1 MSTTG
6 GKQISNPFSTGG
18 GGVTFETQVQASFCA
33 LMLAGGFAPC
43 LPCRPIQKLILQG
56 KVQGYSTD
64 DLIVFTSLPDGSEL
78 RKLLVQIK
86 HSISLTEGNQTFG
99 EVVEAA
105 WLDFQE
111 TRLFSRDRDAFALVT
126 GPLSATD
133 IEDSRTILEWA
144 RHSTTADEFFT
155 KVETANFS
163 SDAKRQKLKAFRVH
177 VDAAAKR
184 TVSQEELFQF
194 LRHFHLLGYDLD
206 VRSGVMHAMLHSVIA
221 RHAPASAASVWAQ
234 VVQETAYANQN
245 AGTLTRSS
253 FSVDLQ
259 AAFAPSTS
267 ESIPAS
273 IASAVPP
280 SVARAWDSPE
290 FGSALVVAN
299 LLGGWNEN
307 SAADMAIVADLTE
320 GDPVAWLKTMREVL
334 QLPNAPLTQQSGVWT
349 VRNRQQ
355 VWQSVAARVFD
366 KHLKML
372 QSAAAKA
379 LAERHPQFE
388 LDPNDRFAAAI
399 YGKVPEHSMALR
411 RGIAETLALL
421 GNQAQPL
428 RNISPGAATTTAIVA
443 VRQAL
448 ADNDWKLWASLN
460 DLLPTLAEAAPDEFM
475 DAVERA
481 LSTDPSPFVEL
492 FAQEGNGIGGTN
504 YMTGLLWALETV
516 AWDEQHIVRAAVLLG
531 SLAARDPGGSWGNRP
546 ANSLTAI
553 FLPWLPQTTASSHK
567 RQVAIRTLCTE
578 HPSVGWRL
586 LLSLMPDQT
595 STSMGTR
602 KPRWRASPPA
612 DGAPRPSTKEYW
624 EQVVSYAELAL
635 QMAANDVQHLKS
647 LAACLDRLPPPV
659 FPKLLE
665 MVTSEAITSLP
676 EETRFDLWASLAA
689 LARKHRRFADA
700 EWSLPEQQIETIES
714 AIAKIAPKRADVVH
728 RVLFTDDDWNL
739 YEEND
744 NWEEQERQLALRRR
758 EAVAEVH
765 AAQGVVGVIAF
776 AERVD
781 SPGKVGFA
789 LGSLNITVSDD
800 QILPRLL
807 RAESQAQR
815 KFAEG
820 FVRGCFYRLQ
830 WSWVDALKMNSWT
843 HDEIAQLFLWLP
855 FCPECWSR
863 VESSLGEHKDLYWR
877 RVLVNPYQCGD
888 QLDAAAD
895 VLLAHG
901 RPRAAL
907 ECVAHGL
914 RDKKTVDLKRA
925 IDVLLAGVSS
935 SEPIHSL
942 HAHHLV
948 TVIQALQENPATPS
962 EALLQV
968 EWAYLPLLNEHHG
981 ATPKLLETTIASD
994 PQFFCEL
1001 VRKVY
1006 RSKKAQADVDKP
1018 TPDQEALAK
1027 HAYHLLHDW
1036 RTVPGTG
1043 VSATAFASAFTDW
1056 INAVKTSLDDSGH
1069 TEVGLHQA
1077 GAVLIHSPADPNGLW
1092 IHRAIA
1098 GALNRDDMAELRRG
1112 YSLGIYNSRGVHSV
1126 DPTGEPEK
1134 KLAAEYMKRAED
1146 VENAGFHRLA
1156 VTLREVAATYEREAE
1171 EIIAAHAR
1179 EEADE
1184 NDE

>member
-1 MSTTG
+1 
-6 GKQISNPFSTGG
+6 
-18 GGVTFETQVQASFCA
+18 VRA
-33 LMLAGGFAPC
+33 
-43 LPCRPIQKLILQG
+43 R
-56 KVQGYSTD
+56 
-64 DLIVFTSLPDGSEL
+64 
-78 RKLLVQIK
+78 IK
-86 HSISLTEGNQTFG
+86 
-99 EVVEAA
+99 
-105 WLDFQE
+105 
-111 TRLFSRDRDAFALVT
+111 
-126 GPLSATD
+126 P
-133 IEDSRTILEWA
+133 
-144 RHSTTADEFFT
+144 
-155 KVETANFS
+155 
-163 SDAKRQKLKAFRVH
+163 KA
-177 VDAAAKR
+177 
-184 TVSQEELFQF
+184 
-194 LRHFHLLGYDLD
+194 Y
-206 VRSGVMHAMLHSVIA
+206 
-221 RHAPASAASVWAQ
+221 
-234 VVQETAYANQN
+234 QN
-245 AGTLTRSS
+245 AGTLTRNS

-259 AAFAPSTS
+259 DAFAPSS
-267 ESIPAS
+267 RESIPAS

-307 SAADMAIVADLTE
+307 SNADMAIVADLTE

-334 QLPNAPLTQQSGVWT
+334 QLPNAPLTQQGGIWT
-349 VRNRQQ
+349 VKNRQQ
-355 VWQSVAARVFD
+355 VWKSVGARVFD
-366 KHLKML
+366 KHLKIL

-388 LDPNDRFAAAI
+388 LDQNERFAAAI
-399 YGKVPEHSMALR
+399 YGKVPKHSAALR

-481 LSTDPSPFVEL
+481 VTAAPGPFDEL
-492 FAQEGNGIGGTN
+492 FAQEGNGVGGAN

-531 SLAARDPGGSWGNRP
+531 SLAVQDPGGSWGNRP
-546 ANSLTAI
+546 ANSLTTI
-553 FLPWLPQTTASSHK
+553 FLPWLPQTMASANK

-586 LLSLMPDQT
+586 VLSLMPDQT

-602 KPRWRASPPA
+602 KPRWRASSSA
-612 DGAPRPSTKEYW
+612 DVAPRPSTKEYW
-624 EQVVSYAELAL
+624 EQVVRYAELAL
-635 QMAANDVQHLKS
+635 QMAAKDVQLLKS
-647 LAACLDRLPPPV
+647 LATHVDRLPPTV

-665 MVTSEAITSLP
+665 LVVSDAITALP
-676 EETRFDLWASLAA
+676 EDARFDLWASLTA
-689 LARKHRRFADA
+689 LVRKHRRFADA
-700 EWSLPEQQIETIES
+700 EWSLPEQQIEAIEA
-714 AIAKIAPKRADVVH
+714 AITKISPKRPDVVH
-728 RVLFTDDDWNL
+728 RVLFTDDDWDL

-776 AERVD
+776 AERVS

-789 LGSLNITVSDD
+789 LGSLTMTVPDE

-807 RAESQAQR
+807 HADSQAQR
-815 KFAEG
+815 QFAEG

-830 WSWVDALKMNSWT
+830 WSWVDALTMKSWT

-855 FCPECWSR
+855 FSPECWSR
-863 VESSLGEHKDLYWR
+863 VERSLGEHKDLYWR
-877 RVLVNPYQCGD
+877 RVMVNPYQCGD

-895 VLLAHG
+895 VLLSHG

-907 ECVAHGL
+907 ECLAHGL
-914 RDKKTVDLKRA
+914 RDKKVIDVKRA
-925 IDVLLAGVSS
+925 VDVLLAGVSS

-968 EWAYLPLLNEHHG
+968 EWAYLPLLNQHHG

-1006 RSKKAQADVDKP
+1006 RSRKSQAEVDKP
-1018 TPDQEALAK
+1018 SPDQQALAK
-1027 HAYHLLHDW
+1027 NAYQLLHDW

-1043 VSATAFASAFTDW
+1043 VSASAFNSAFVDW
-1056 INAVKTSLDDSGH
+1056 INAAKASLDDSGH

-1077 GAVLIHSPADPNGLW
+1077 GAVLIHSPADPDGLW

-1098 GALNRDDMAELRRG
+1098 GVLNRDDMAELRRG
-1112 YSLGIYNSRGVHSV
+1112 YSLAIYNSRGVHTV

-1134 KLAAEYMKRAED
+1134 QLAAEYNRRAED

-1156 VTLREVAATYEREAE
+1156 VTLREVSATYQREAE
-1171 EIIAAHAR
+1171 ETIASHAR
-1179 EEADE
+1179 EESDE
-1184 NDE
+1184 TDE

>member
-155 KVETANFS
+155 KVETAKFS

-184 TVSQEELFQF
+184 TVSHEELFQF

-647 LAACLDRLPPPV
+647 LAACLDRLPPTV

-744 NWEEQERQLALRRR
+744 NWEDQEKQLALRRR

-1043 VSATAFASAFTDW
+1043 VSVTAFASAFTDW

>member
-1 MSTTG
+1 
-6 GKQISNPFSTGG
+6 
-18 GGVTFETQVQASFCA
+18 
-33 LMLAGGFAPC
+33 MLAGGFAPC

-56 KVQGYSTD
+56 KVHGFSTD

-99 EVVEAA
+99 EVIAAA

-144 RHSTTADEFFT
+144 RHSAAADEFFT
-155 KVETANFS
+155 KVETAKFS
-163 SDAKRQKLKAFRVH
+163 SDAKRQKLKVFRVH
-177 VDAAAKR
+177 VDAAANG
-184 TVSQEELFQF
+184 TVSNEELFQF

-206 VRSGVMHAMLHSVIA
+206 VRSGVMHAMLHSVIS
-221 RHAPASAASVWAQ
+221 RHAPQSAASVWAQ

-245 AGTLTRSS
+245 AGTLTRNS

-259 AAFAPSTS
+259 DAFAPSS
-267 ESIPAS
+267 RESIPAS

-307 SAADMAIVADLTE
+307 SNADMAIVADLTE

-334 QLPNAPLTQQSGVWT
+334 QLPNAPLTQQGGVWT
-349 VRNRQQ
+349 VKNRQQ
-355 VWQSVAARVFD
+355 VWKSVGARVFD
-366 KHLKML
+366 KHLKIL

-388 LDPNDRFAAAI
+388 LDQNERFAAAI
-399 YGKVPEHSMALR
+399 YGKVPKHSAALR

-481 LSTDPSPFVEL
+481 VTAAPGPFDEL
-492 FAQEGNGIGGTN
+492 FAQEGNGVGGAN

-531 SLAARDPGGSWGNRP
+531 SLAVQDPGGSWCNRP
-546 ANSLTAI
+546 ANSLTTI
-553 FLPWLPQTTASSHK
+553 FLPWLPQTMASANK

-602 KPRWRASPPA
+602 KPRWRASLPA
-612 DGAPRPSTKEYW
+612 DGAARQSTKEYW

-647 LAACLDRLPPPV
+647 LAAYLDRLPRTV

-665 MVTSEAITSLP
+665 MVTCEAITALP
-676 EETRFDLWASLAA
+676 EEARFDLWASLEV

-700 EWSLPEQQIETIES
+700 EWALPEQQIEAIES
-714 AIAKIAPKRADVVH
+714 AIAEIAPRRADVVH
-728 RVLFTDDDWNL
+728 RMLFRDDDWDL

-744 NWEEQERQLALRRR
+744 NWEEQEKFLALRRR
-758 EAVAEVH
+758 EAVTEVH
-765 AAQGVVGVIAF
+765 TTKGVDGVIAF
-776 AERVD
+776 AERVS

-789 LGSLNITVSDD
+789 FGSLNLTISVT

-807 RAESQAQR
+807 LAESQALRQ
-815 KFAEG
+815 FAEG
-820 FVRGCFYRLQ
+820 FVRGCFVRLQ
-830 WSWVDALKMNSWT
+830 WSWVDALVMTSWT
-843 HDEIAQLFLWLP
+843 HEEIAQLFLWLP
-855 FCPECWSR
+855 FSPECWSR
-863 VESSLGEHKDLYWR
+863 VERCLGGNKDLYWR
-877 RVLVNPYQCGD
+877 RVFVNPFQCGD
-888 QLDAAAD
+888 ELDDAAD
-895 VLLAHG
+895 VLLSLG

-907 ECVAHGL
+907 ECLAHGL
-914 RDKKTVDLKRA
+914 RDKKVIDPKRA

-935 SEPIHSL
+935 SEPIHAL

-962 EALLQV
+962 AALLQV
-968 EWAYLPLLNEHHG
+968 EWAYLPLLNEHYG

-1006 RSKKAQADVDKP
+1006 RSRKAQADVDKP
-1018 TPDQEALAK
+1018 TSDQEAQAK
-1027 HAYHLLHDW
+1027 HAYRLLHDW
-1036 RTVPGTG
+1036 RTVPGTA
-1043 VSATAFASAFTDW
+1043 VSASAFTSAFTDW
-1056 INAVKTSLDDSGH
+1056 ISTVKTSLDDSGH
-1069 TEVGLHQA
+1069 TEVGLHHA
-1077 GAVLIHSPADPNGLW
+1077 GAVLIHSPADPDGLW

-1098 GALNRDDMAELRRG
+1098 EVLDRDDMAELRRG

-1134 KLAAEYMKRAED
+1134 ELAAEYMKRAED

-1156 VTLREVAATYEREAE
+1156 RTLRDVALRYALEAE
-1171 EIIAAHAR
+1171 ETLANHAGIR
-1179 EEADE
+1179 ANEADE
-1184 NDE
+1184 GP

>member
-1 MSTTG
+1 
-6 GKQISNPFSTGG
+6 
-18 GGVTFETQVQASFCA
+18 
-33 LMLAGGFAPC
+33 MLAGGFAPC

-56 KVQGYSTD
+56 KVHGFSTD
-64 DLIVFTSLPDGSEL
+64 DLIVFTSLPDGSES

-99 EVVEAA
+99 EVIAAA
-105 WLDFQE
+105 WLDFQD

-133 IEDSRTILEWA
+133 IEDGRTILEWA
-144 RHSTTADEFFT
+144 RHSAAADEFFT
-155 KVETANFS
+155 KVETAKFS

-177 VDAAAKR
+177 ADAAAKS
-184 TVSQEELFQF
+184 TVSNEELFQL

-221 RHAPASAASVWAQ
+221 RHAPQSAGSVWAQ

-245 AGTLTRSS
+245 AGTLTRNS

-259 AAFAPSTS
+259 DAFAPASR

-280 SVARAWDSPE
+280 SVARAWDGPE

-307 SAADMAIVADLTE
+307 SDADMAIVADLTE

-334 QLPNAPLTQQSGVWT
+334 QLPNAPLTQRSGVWT
-349 VRNRQQ
+349 VKNRQQ
-355 VWQSVAARVFD
+355 VWQSVGARVFD
-366 KHLKML
+366 KHLKIL

-388 LDPNDRFAAAI
+388 LDQNERFAAAI
-399 YGKVPEHSMALR
+399 YGKVPEHSSALR

-421 GNQAQPL
+421 GNQAEPL

-475 DAVERA
+475 DAVDRA
-481 LSTDPSPFVEL
+481 VTAAPSPFDEL
-492 FAQEGNGIGGTN
+492 FAQEGNGVGGAN

-531 SLAARDPGGSWGNRP
+531 SLAVHDPGGSWGNRP
-546 ANSLTAI
+546 ANSLTTI
-553 FLPWLPQTTASSHK
+553 FLPWLPQTTASANK
-567 RQVAIRTLCTE
+567 RLVAIRTLCTE
-578 HPSVGWRL
+578 HPSAGWRL
-586 LLSLMPDQT
+586 VLSLMPDQT

-602 KPRWRASPPA
+602 KPRWRASSSA
-612 DGAPRPSTKEYW
+612 DVPPRPSTKEYW

-635 QMAANDVQHLKS
+635 QMAAKDVQLLKS
-647 LAACLDRLPPPV
+647 LATHVDRLPPTV

-665 MVTSEAITSLP
+665 LVVSDTITALP
-676 EETRFDLWASLAA
+676 EDARFDLWASLTA
-689 LARKHRRFADA
+689 LVRKHRRFADA
-700 EWSLPEQQIETIES
+700 EWSLPEQQIEAIE
-714 AIAKIAPKRADVVH
+714 AAVTKIAPQRPDVVH
-728 RVLFTDDDWNL
+728 RVLFTDDDWDL

-744 NWEEQERQLALRRR
+744 NWEEQEKHLALRRR

-776 AERVD
+776 AERVS

-789 LGSLNITVSDD
+789 LGSLTIAVRDE

-815 KFAEG
+815 QFAEG
-820 FVRGCFYRLQ
+820 FVRGCFYRLR
-830 WSWVDALKMNSWT
+830 WPWVDALTMTSWT

-855 FCPECWSR
+855 FSPESWSR
-863 VESSLGEHKDLYWR
+863 VERSLGEHKDLYWR
-877 RVLVNPYQCGD
+877 RVMVNPYQCGD

-895 VLLAHG
+895 VLLSHG

-907 ECVAHGL
+907 ECLAHGL
-914 RDKKTVDLKRA
+914 RDKKVIDPKRA
-925 IDVLLAGVSS
+925 VDVLLAGVSS

-968 EWAYLPLLNEHHG
+968 EWAYLPLLNQHHG

-1006 RSKKAQADVDKP
+1006 RSRKSQAEVDKP
-1018 TPDQEALAK
+1018 SPDQQALAK
-1027 HAYHLLHDW
+1027 NAYQLLHDW

-1043 VSATAFASAFTDW
+1043 VSASAFNRAFVDW
-1056 INAVKTSLDDSGH
+1056 INAVKASLDDSGH

-1077 GAVLIHSPADPNGLW
+1077 GAVLIHSPADPDGLW

-1098 GALNRDDMAELRRG
+1098 GVLNRDDMAELRRG
-1112 YSLGIYNSRGVHSV
+1112 YSLAIYNSRGVHTV
-1126 DPTGEPEK
+1126 DPTGGPEK
-1134 KLAAEYMKRAED
+1134 QLAAEYDRRAED

-1156 VTLREVAATYEREAE
+1156 VTLREVSATYQREAE
-1171 EIIAAHAR
+1171 ETIASHAR
-1179 EEADE
+1179 EESDE
-1184 NDE
+1184 TDE